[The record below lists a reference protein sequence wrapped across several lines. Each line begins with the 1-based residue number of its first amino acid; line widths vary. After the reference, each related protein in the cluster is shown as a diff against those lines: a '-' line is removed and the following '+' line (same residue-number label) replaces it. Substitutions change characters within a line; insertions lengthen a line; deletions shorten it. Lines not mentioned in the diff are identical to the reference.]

1 MTASRATGWLAP
13 ALVVAASTAAF
24 LPALGNG
31 FVNWDDL
38 QNFVDNPAFR
48 GLGWTQLRWMLTTT
62 HMGPWVPLTWLTLG
76 VDHAIWGMRPLG
88 YHLTSVA
95 FHAATALAVYVL
107 ARRLLGVACPDASAG
122 SLRAGSAIA
131 ALLFAVHPL
140 RAESV
145 AWVTERRDVV
155 SGLFYVS
162 ALVAYLKAVAGETA
176 GSDLAERG
184 AGSGRRWHRVALVL
198 YLAAL
203 LSKSIAVTLP
213 AVLVVLDVYPLR
225 RLGGARGW
233 LRREV
238 WLEKVPYAL
247 LAMAVGALAF
257 LGVLADSYLR
267 PLGGMSA
274 AARVLL
280 SLYGLGFYVG
290 RTAVPL
296 ELSPL
301 YQFPVTVTY
310 AQLAVT
316 AAGAVAIVA
325 LRRRAPA
332 LAATAAAYALML
344 LPVLGLFHNGPQTV
358 ADRYSYLPGLGGA
371 LLLGGLAA
379 RPWAGARVLR
389 AVLAVWIAALC
400 ALTWQQSQV
409 WRDSVSLWMHAVA
422 VNPESRAAHANLA
435 RAYTLAGQPAAAIA
449 QWEET
454 RRRSAHQATFLVHIG
469 ELHERAGVIPLAV
482 AAYTEALRHAPGL
495 PEACTALRRTAGS
508 GLEMRHLSAA
518 DDARLRAMSYC
529 KT

>member
-1 MTASRATGWLAP
+1 MTGSRAVGWLAP
-13 ALVVAASTAAF
+13 ALVVAATGAVF
-24 LPALGNG
+24 VPALGNG

-38 QNFVDNPAFR
+38 QNFVDNPAYR

-95 FHAATALAVYVL
+95 FHMATALAVCAL
-107 ARRLLGVACPDASAG
+107 ARRLLGLACPDASAG

-140 RAESV
+140 RVESV

-162 ALVAYLKAVAGETA
+162 ALVAYLKAVAAGTA
-176 GSDLAERG
+176 GSD
-184 AGSGRRWHRVALVL
+184 RRWHRVALVL

-213 AVLVVLDVYPLR
+213 AVLVVFDVYPLR

-247 LAMAVGALAF
+247 LAMAVGTLAF

-280 SLYGLGFYVG
+280 SVYGLGFYVWH
-290 RTAVPL
+290 TAVPL

-310 AQLAVT
+310 AQLAATVG
-316 AAGAVAIVA
+316 GAVAIVA

-332 LAATAAAYALML
+332 LAAAAAAYALAL

-358 ADRYSYLPGLGGA
+358 ADRYSYLPSLGGA

-389 AVLAVWIAALC
+389 AVLAVWIAAMC
-400 ALTWQQSQV
+400 ALTWQQTQV
-409 WRDSVSLWMHAVA
+409 WRDSVTLWMHAVA

-482 AAYTEALRHAPGL
+482 AAYTEALRHTPGL

-508 GLEMRHLSAA
+508 GLEMRHLSAI
-518 DDARLRAMSYC
+518 DGARLRAMSYC